1 MKCIDIRTVIAVSLL
16 VFLSACSG
24 DDPQRAVGDTGI
36 TDASD
41 DTANDGGS
49 DDTMNVDVQDGSGD
63 DTIRFGPV
71 GTLSTEA
78 GLGSFRFGAA
88 TAAAQ
93 IEDGLTRNDWY
104 AWTLPESEGGAGNG
118 TFVGDAVQGATRAVD
133 DVALVTGA
141 ALDAYR
147 FSVDWSRIEPDRD
160 VISEE
165 GLAHYDAVLDA
176 LVAAGVRPMITVH
189 HFSSPLWVDD
199 FLAGC
204 GDGPSDT
211 NLCGWAHPEGGP
223 LIVEELAEHA
233 ALLAARY
240 GDRVDDWC
248 TLNEPVNYIIASYGA
263 GVFPPGRNFLLTD
276 LDALLDTY
284 RHYLDAHA
292 AVYDAIRANDTID
305 ADGDGLAA
313 EIGLTLSVADWVPA
327 RGNEPSD
334 DPADV
339 AAAERVRYVYHEL
352 IPRSILDGTFD
363 ADFDGEADEQHPSW
377 AGKLDWMGV
386 QYYFRAG
393 ATADPPLI
401 QAIDGM
407 ICFGTFDFGSC
418 LPPEDPTHWVPS
430 MGYEFW
436 APGWYATLMELTRA
450 FPGLPLT
457 VTEGGIAAENGV
469 RRAENIVRTLEQIH
483 RAMQDGA
490 DVRGYYHWSLM
501 DNFEWAE
508 GYEPRFGLYRV
519 DHDTGERT
527 PTEGV
532 EVLREIATSRSLPQS
547 LRDSYGGNGPMA
559 PELEQER

>member
-1 MKCIDIRTVIAVSLL
+1 MEHFDVRQIICIGLLVLCCGCSDDATDADAVADTGAGDASTDVIGDPGDDIRADVEDTGDERTL
-16 VFLSACSG
+16 VFGAPG
-24 DDPQRAVGDTGI
+24 Q
-36 TDASD
+36 
-41 DTANDGGS
+41 
-49 DDTMNVDVQDGSGD
+49 
-63 DTIRFGPV
+63 
-71 GTLSTEA
+71 LSTEA
-78 GLGSFRFGAA
+78 GRGSFRFGAA

-104 AWTLPESEGGAGNG
+104 AWTLPADEGGAGNG

-133 DVALVTGA
+133 DVQLVTGA
-141 ALDAYR
+141 GLDAYR

-160 VISEE
+160 QIAEE

-176 LVAAGVRPMITVH
+176 LVAADVRPMITVH

-204 GDGPSDT
+204 GDGPTDA
-211 NLCGWAHPEGGP
+211 NLCGWAHLEGGP

-263 GVFPPGRNFLLTD
+263 GVFPPGRNYLLTD
-276 LDALLDTY
+276 IDALLAAY
-284 RHYLDAHA
+284 RHYLSAHA
-292 AVYDAIRANDTID
+292 AVYDAIVTNDTVD
-305 ADGDGLAA
+305 ADGDGLVA
-313 EIGLTLSVADWVPA
+313 EVGLTLSVADWVPA

-334 DPADV
+334 DPADI
-339 AAAERVRYVYHEL
+339 ALAERVRYVYHEL
-352 IPRSILDGTFD
+352 IPRSILEGSFD
-363 ADFDGEADEQHPSW
+363 TDFDGVADEQHPDW

-393 ATADPPLI
+393 ATAEPPLI

-418 LPPEDPTHWVPS
+418 LPPEDPSHWVPS
-430 MGYEFW
+430 MSYEFY
-436 APGWYATLMELTRA
+436 APGWYNTIMELSEA
-450 FPGLPLT
+450 FPELPLT
-457 VTEGGIAAENGV
+457 VTEGGIAADNGV
-469 RRAENIVRTLEQIH
+469 RRAENIVRSLEQIH
-483 RAMQDGA
+483 RAIRDGA

-532 EVLREIATSRSLPQS
+532 DVLRAIAGSRQITAEQ
-547 LRDSYGGNGPMA
+547 RDVLGGLGPMS
-559 PELEQER
+559 PETTEEP